1 MNIDNEELADK
12 LVNKSLSIGRK
23 KNPNIEKAKE
33 KYGEEIIQKIKEKPN
48 SLNEDTLEELSKPEY
63 GPLIHEENGEKELK
77 KEVGHTVVIKH
88 HQKNRELAREIE
100 RKCLENGAH
109 PILITENAERAKEKH
124 TIPPKDS
131 LKELTELSKSMA
143 SEPDYTIS
151 IDPIENR
158 TWKEKIPKERI
169 AITAPVKQR
178 INEIREENKVKW
190 SYVGWPHPEIAEDLG
205 ITHEKFK
212 KILEETLKE
221 SFKPKMKKI
230 TQKWHEKLQGK
241 KQIKIESEEGTDL
254 TIGIE
259 GRHILKDDGI
269 LTQED
274 IDKGDI
280 GMNFP
285 CGEVFTAPKENKAD
299 GKIFIPKTAVS
310 SYGTVEDLWL
320 EFEEGE
326 IIDYSAEK
334 NQEYLDRFFKENKG
348 NIKTIAELGIGCNE
362 KAEYTEGYI
371 LIDEKIKGTIHLAV
385 GWNIGFGG
393 ENKASSHHDFIKPMQ
408 KGKLYADGEL
418 LMKNGE
424 PTFRI
429 ED

>member
-1 MNIDNEELADK
+1 
-12 LVNKSLSIGRK
+12 
-23 KNPNIEKAKE
+23 
-33 KYGEEIIQKIKEKPN
+33 
-48 SLNEDTLEELSKPEY
+48 
-63 GPLIHEENGEKELK
+63 
-77 KEVGHTVVIKH
+77 
-88 HQKNRELAREIE
+88 
-100 RKCLENGAH
+100 
-109 PILITENAERAKEKH
+109 
-124 TIPPKDS
+124 
-131 LKELTELSKSMA
+131 MA

-151 IDPIENR
+151 IEPIENR
-158 TWKEKIPKERI
+158 TWKEKIPEKRI
-169 AITAPVKQR
+169 AITAPVKQKLS
-178 INEIREENKVKW
+178 EIREKNKVRW

-212 KILEETLKE
+212 KVLKETLEE

-230 TQKWHEKLQGK
+230 TQKWCEKLQGK
-241 KQIKIESEEGTDL
+241 KKINIKSEEGTDL

-259 GRHILKDDGI
+259 GRNILKDDGI

-285 CGEVFTAPKENKAD
+285 CGEVFIAPKENKAD

-320 EFEEGE
+320 EFKKGTVT
-326 IIDYSAEK
+326 DYTAEK
-334 NQEYLDRFFKENKG
+334 NQEYLDRFFKENTG
-348 NIKTIAELGIGCNE
+348 NIKTVAELGIGCNE

-371 LIDEKIKGTIHLAV
+371 LIDEKIKGTIHIAV

-393 ENKASSHHDFIKPMQ
+393 ENKASSHHDFIKPMK

-418 LMKNGE
+418 LMENGE
-424 PTFRI
+424 PTFTTK
-429 ED
+429 D